1 MGAERDKTVDELL
14 QAREA
19 YERRDWALALDRL
32 RGVDNLGPEDTL
44 ALATAAYL
52 MGDVDEAIRALQS
65 RVPGH
70 DQATRDDRAAVRFAF
85 WLA

>member
-1 MGAERDKTVDELL
+1 MGAGRDKTVDELL

-32 RGVDNLGPEDTL
+32 RGVGNLGPEDTL

-52 MGDVDEAIRALQS
+52 MGDVDEAMRALQS
-65 RVPGH
+65 GYQDMIKQR
-70 DQATRDDRAAVRFAF
+70 
-85 WLA
+85 

>member
-1 MGAERDKTVDELL
+1 MERDKIINELL

-32 RGVDNLGPEDTL
+32 RSVGHLEPKDTL

-52 MGDVDEAIRALQS
+52 MGDVDEAVRALQS
-65 RVPGH
+65 G
-70 DQATRDDRAAVRFAF
+70 
-85 WLA
+85 

>member
-32 RGVDNLGPEDTL
+32 RGVGQLGPRTP
-44 ALATAAYL
+44 
-52 MGDVDEAIRALQS
+52 S
-65 RVPGH
+65 RWRPLPTSWVTSMRRYVPCSPG
-70 DQATRDDRAAVRFAF
+70 TRT
-85 WLA
+85 

>member
-19 YERRDWALALDRL
+19 YERRDWAA
-32 RGVDNLGPEDTL
+32 GLGRATRHGPPADPKDTF

-52 MGDVDEAIRALQS
+52 MGDVDEAVRALQS

-70 DQATRDDRAAVRFAF
+70 DQAR
-85 WLA
+85 